1 VETDRTLSRK
11 SPIIIGTRP
20 VRVLESLSRFR
31 LRSVRWFGWTI
42 VKPWLFIELEL
53 SVNVAQIIRDAGGSW
68 RERGVVGPRA
78 RRGLFSLRF
87 LETVSASLSM
97 FTAPTSPLT
106 TAMMIR

>member
-1 VETDRTLSRK
+1 METDKTLSRM
-11 SPIIIGTRP
+11 SPIINGTRP

-42 VKPWLFIELEL
+42 VKRCSFVELKL
-53 SVNVAQIIRDAGGSW
+53 SVNVAHRILDPGGSW
-68 RERGVVGPRA
+68 RDRGVVGPRA
-78 RRGLFSLRF
+78 SSGLLSLSS
-87 LETVSASLSM
+87 LETFNASLSM